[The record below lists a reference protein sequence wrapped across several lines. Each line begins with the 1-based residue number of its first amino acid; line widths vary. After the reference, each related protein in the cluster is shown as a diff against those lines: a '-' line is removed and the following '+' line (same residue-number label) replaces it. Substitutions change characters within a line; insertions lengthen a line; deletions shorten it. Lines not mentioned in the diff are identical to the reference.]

1 MMESSGGVGMGEKL
15 ISLSLEDARK
25 AMVWLDVLAD
35 RNPGG
40 LEGARKLARH
50 IGDKLDAARGVE
62 KTEV

>member
-1 MMESSGGVGMGEKL
+1 MGEKL